1 MEYDAGSNFFHDFSL
16 AECLAYVH
24 RKWGEL
30 GLRQVLDGYG
40 GTIERL
46 PGRELLEDAVH
57 ELEQLDLG
65 KVASIV
71 AEYAAKRPSKYD
83 GKTFLFGI
91 NLVSP

>member
-1 MEYDAGSNFFHDFSL
+1 
-16 AECLAYVH
+16 
-24 RKWGEL
+24 
-30 GLRQVLDGYG
+30 
-40 GTIERL
+40 
-46 PGRELLEDAVH
+46 VH